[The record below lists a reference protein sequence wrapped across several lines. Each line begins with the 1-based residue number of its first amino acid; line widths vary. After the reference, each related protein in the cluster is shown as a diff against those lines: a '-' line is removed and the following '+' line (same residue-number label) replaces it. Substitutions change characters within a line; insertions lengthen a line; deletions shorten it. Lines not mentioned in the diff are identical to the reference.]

1 MLTASIKY
9 GLSSRQTGDLIGC
22 RPACFC
28 KKPFAATRKILYM
41 FIYKLLLTWMVFVCA
56 CAIDCKVSDFFD
68 TSAMLGKDKNACV
81 QKQSTPTLK
90 THFEAKLLEY
100 RKYDCCFARTLM
112 KYGAHLIEPGG
123 DAGILWNGAVPQKIA
138 AQPLI
143 ILSESVPRDYPQWK

>member
-1 MLTASIKY
+1 
-9 GLSSRQTGDLIGC
+9 
-22 RPACFC
+22 
-28 KKPFAATRKILYM
+28 
-41 FIYKLLLTWMVFVCA
+41 
-56 CAIDCKVSDFFD
+56 
-68 TSAMLGKDKNACV
+68 MLGKDKNACV